1 MAKSTQVIS
10 DLKTA
15 VAATP
20 SAAAQGRAQNPN
32 DFMQDIVGMKQ
43 NALNK
48 AQELLK
54 LLNELV
60 LDSTGATTNAI
71 VQAGDPDFTTLDS
84 VRQVLV

>member
-1 MAKSTQVIS
+1 MAKSTQVIT

-15 VAATP
+15 VAATT
-20 SAAAQGRAQNPN
+20 SAAANVRAQAASN
-32 DFMQDIVGMKQ
+32 MIQDPVAQKQ
-43 NALNK
+43 IALVK

-60 LDSTGATTNAI
+60 LDANSATTNAI
-71 VQAGDPDFTTLDS
+71 IQSGDPDFTTLDS

>member
-1 MAKSTQVIS
+1 MAKSTQVIT

-20 SAAAQGRAQNPN
+20 SAAASLRAQNPSN
-32 DFMQDIVGMKQ
+32 MMQDIVGQKAI
-43 NALNK
+43 ALVK

-60 LDSTGATTNAI
+60 LDSTGATTNAV
-71 VQAGDPDFTTLDS
+71 VQSGDPDFTTLDS